1 MVPLVHILWT
11 LTNKNETFGFLH
23 NTVSK
28 IFFIFIH
35 SYEIK
40 EGGTTSVSTFY
51 PCKILKKCYELLTHL
66 IRALINSHYPNYRPL
81 FDLDGSLPGFLY
93 TYIFQLLMVRGI
105 VTVTRIPHAIT
116 STLPTVL
123 DEVVF
128 FGYHLIQTNSHYP
141 NYRPLF
147 ELDGVLPGFLNTYTF

>member
-40 EGGTTSVSTFY
+40 EGWTTSVSTFY

-66 IRALINSHYPNYRPL
+66 KRALINSHYPNYRPL

-93 TYIFQLLMVRGI
+93 TYIFRLLMVRDI
-105 VTVTRIPHAIT
+105 VTVTVVPNSVT
-116 STLPTVL
+116 STIPSGL
-123 DEVVF
+123 
-128 FGYHLIQTNSHYP
+128 GYNGQEPKGL
-141 NYRPLF
+141 
-147 ELDGVLPGFLNTYTF
+147 G